1 MEPTPD
7 AFIAICPSRPLLAR
21 LGEKWALLVI
31 VSLSE
36 ASPQRFG
43 VLKRRLEG
51 VSQKMLTQTLRSL
64 ERDGLLARRL
74 YDEMPLRVEYHLT
87 TLGESLVPL
96 AKQIKQW
103 AEVNLHA
110 IQQNNRAFDLD
121 RVSVDD

>member
-1 MEPTPD
+1 MEATPD
-7 AFIAICPSRPLLAR
+7 AFIALCPSRPLLAR

-51 VSQKMLTQTLRSL
+51 VSQKMLTQTLRGL

-87 TLGESLVPL
+87 VLGESLVPL

-103 AEVNLHA
+103 AEENLHA

-121 RVSVDD
+121 RVTVDD